1 MNDLDMDSLLG
12 APDEGGPSRRSRG
25 QQTRSR
31 RRRRRT
37 RRKGAAA
44 SVIAIVIIVGI
55 LGGGGYLGYRWLSDA
70 VTADDY
76 TGQGSGEV
84 TIVIEEGAS
93 AGDVANELEKQDV
106 VASARAFVQAV
117 DAAGKGGS
125 LQPGHYAMRKQMSA
139 AAAVTLL
146 DPDKRLRDSLTI
158 PEGYRAT
165 RVYDT
170 LAEATGIPAKEFSD
184 AAKGDIGL
192 PSYARGKVEGFLF
205 PATYE
210 LPPNITAG
218 EILTKMTDRF
228 NEAAEKY
235 DLAAEAKRLGY
246 TPMEIMTIASIVQ
259 AESGTPDDMGKVARV
274 IYNRMALNPPMKLQM
289 DSTTMYGLG
298 KYGIAATFEETESK
312 SPYNTYKVDGLPP
325 GPIANPGDH
334 AIEAALKPAKGD
346 WLFFVT
352 TDPKNKVTE
361 FTASEAEFVRLRD
374 KFHATQN

>member
-12 APDEGGPSRRSRG
+12 ASDEGGPRRSRR
-25 QQTRSR
+25 QQSRSR

-44 SVIAIVIIVGI
+44 SLIAIVIIVGI
-55 LGGGGYLGYRWLSDA
+55 LGGGGYLGYKWVSDA

-76 TGQGSGEV
+76 TGSGTGEV
-84 TIVIEEGAS
+84 VIVIEEGAS
-93 AGDVANELEKQDV
+93 AGDVAAELEKEDV
-106 VASARAFVQAV
+106 VASARAFIQAV

-125 LQPGHYAMRKQMSA
+125 LQPGHYAMKKRMSA
-139 AAAVTLL
+139 AAAVGLL

-170 LAEATGIPAKEFSD
+170 LAEATGIPAKEFAD

-192 PSYARGKVEGFLF
+192 PSYAKGKAEGFLF

-210 LPPNITAG
+210 LPPNITAS
-218 EILTKMTDRF
+218 EILTRMTDRF
-228 NEAAEKY
+228 NETARKF
-235 DLAAEAKRLGY
+235 DLNAEAKRLGF
-246 TPMEIMTIASIVQ
+246 TPMEIMTVASIVQ

-274 IYNRMALNPPMKLQM
+274 IYNRLALNPPMKLQM

-298 KYGIAATFEETESK
+298 KYGIAATFEETRDD
-312 SPYNTYKVDGLPP
+312 SPYNTYRVDGLPP

-334 AIEAALKPAKGD
+334 AIEAALKPTKGD

-352 TDPKNKVTE
+352 TDPENGVTE

>member
-1 MNDLDMDSLLG
+1 MDSLLG
-12 APDEGGPSRRSRG
+12 ASDEGGSRRSRK
-25 QQTRSR
+25 QQSRSR

-44 SVIAIVIIVGI
+44 SLIAIVIIVGI
-55 LGGGGYLGYRWLSDA
+55 LGGGGYLGYKWVSDA

-76 TGQGSGEV
+76 TGSGSGEV
-84 TIVIEEGAS
+84 VIVIEEGAS
-93 AGDVANELEKQDV
+93 AGDVAAELEKEDV
-106 VASARAFVQAV
+106 VASARAFIQAV

-125 LQPGHYAMRKQMSA
+125 LQPGHYAMKKRMSA
-139 AAAVTLL
+139 VAAVGLL

-170 LAEATGIPAKEFSD
+170 LADATGIPAKEFAD

-192 PSYARGKVEGFLF
+192 PSYAKGKAEGFLF

-210 LPPNITAG
+210 LPPNITAS

-228 NEAAEKY
+228 NETAQKL
-235 DLAAEAKRLGY
+235 DLNAEAKRLGF
-246 TPMEIMTIASIVQ
+246 TPMEIMTVASIVQ

-274 IYNRMALNPPMKLQM
+274 IYNRLALNPPMKLQM

-298 KYGIAATFEETESK
+298 KYGIAATFEETRDD
-312 SPYNTYKVDGLPP
+312 SPYNTYRVDGLPP

-352 TDPKNKVTE
+352 TDPENGITE